1 MKNKNKITIL
11 ILGIF
16 GFLLGIFIFN
26 FYYFYDDVNMETNAN
41 DKEVNNRLITIMLEE
56 TRGSGTYKVSKSSKW
71 PSKGY
76 IFNEE
81 MSYCKNDSKL
91 TWNENDNSVSV
102 KVNKADKCFVY
113 FDVEPGDIN
122 ITLNNYSNTVGKSAS
137 IKCSNSNV
145 VYNELYNR
153 IEVSDINAKY
163 EKCYVNYEERETK
176 TNFADYIM
184 SLEGTEQGDGQ
195 LVREQVNLVDYD
207 NVESITESEYDS
219 YRTFYN
225 NSATSDSGTLVTGV
239 FAFSNNEWT
248 TGSSTLISGKYYHF
262 NFRPKEN
269 GYYEICYSLSIGST
283 DNSAGLV
290 FKESIKSGFSAKT
303 TEAQQKCYD
312 FGYLSTNDVI
322 GLYFKVG
329 TEISTFSFS
338 LKKENVIST
347 VDAGY
352 RYKGSDPN
360 NYVWFNNEYWRIIG
374 VFDENTHGQLGKNM
388 VKIVRESPLSR
399 STYDLYTK
407 RKILLNLLNDAY
419 YNAEDGTNSGSC
431 YVTTNIQGNCDYT
444 KKGIQSDY
452 RDMVAN
458 VTWYLGKPSSSS
470 ANAEQYYK
478 YERGLIGTAKS
489 DVGYIGLI
497 YSSDYGFGSLNT
509 ACGRS
514 TLIDSGTYTCTRK
527 NWLYFGDDFYVIS
540 GDEISSGI
548 HVPGTIS
555 TNPECVYPSLYLV
568 SSTFLISGNG
578 SMDNPFI
585 IGL

>member
-71 PSKGY
+71 PGKGY

-195 LVREQVNLVDYD
+195 LVRETANIPDYT
-207 NVESITESEYDS
+207 NTSVLEESEYTS
-219 YRTFYN
+219 LKMYSTV
-225 NSATSDSGTLVTGV
+225 NSGYYSDSTVNVEISNLFTFSDGVWSSNTTLMENVK
-239 FAFSNNEWT
+239 SM
-248 TGSSTLISGKYYHF
+248 YYVLKF
-262 NFRPKEN
+262 KPKES
-269 GYYEICYSLSIGST
+269 GYYQICFNTPDGKTNSISTYVNNYKWVNYNYSLTNSLNECKNLAYVSSDDYISIGQYLYTNHEIINLS
-283 DNSAGLV
+283 
-290 FKESIKSGFSAKT
+290 FSIKKVNNIT
-303 TEAQQKCYD
+303 TM
-312 FGYLSTNDVI
+312 N
-322 GLYFKVG
+322 
-329 TEISTFSFS
+329 
-338 LKKENVIST
+338 
-347 VDAGY
+347 AGY
-352 RYKGSDPN
+352 RYQGKNPN
-360 NYVWFNNEYWRIIG
+360 NYIWFNNEYWRIIG
-374 VFDENTHGQLGKNM
+374 VFDENSHGQKDKNM
-388 VKIVRESPLSR
+388 VKIIRNELLNGLSI
-399 STYDLYTK
+399 SGSQWNSSNLN
-407 RKILLNLLNDAY
+407 KILNEAY
-419 YNAEDGTNSGSC
+419 YNAIDGTNLGC
-431 YVTTNIQGNCDYT
+431 YVYYSYIGNCNY
-444 KKGIQSDY
+444 KKMG
-452 RDMVAN
+452 
-458 VTWYLGKPSSSS
+458 
-470 ANAEQYYK
+470 YK
-478 YERGLIGTAKS
+478 KIIEI
-489 DVGYIGLI
+489 
-497 YSSDYGFGSLNT
+497 
-509 ACGRS
+509 
-514 TLIDSGTYTCTRK
+514 
-527 NWLYFGDDFYVIS
+527 WL
-540 GDEISSGI
+540 
-548 HVPGTIS
+548 
-555 TNPECVYPSLYLV
+555 L
-568 SSTFLISGNG
+568 
-578 SMDNPFI
+578 M
-585 IGL
+585 